1 MYALS
6 DASHVLP
13 TLIYF
18 CLLHGRFLMYEHMA
32 NGSLKEHLHGMLLAS
47 SKIFSIL
54 AHFIVPPSLSLS
66 LMHARALT
74 FHPLKLPYLLFVYSG
89 RTPLSWRTRMQI
101 AIDVANALVIYRIML
116 IFLAGWFH

>member
-47 SKIFSIL
+47 SKIFPIL
-54 AHFIVPPSLSLS
+54 AHFIVPLSLFLS
-66 LMHARALT
+66 HACTCINFSPPKA
-74 FHPLKLPYLLFVYSG
+74 
-89 RTPLSWRTRMQI
+89 PLSSVCVFR
-101 AIDVANALVIYRIML
+101 
-116 IFLAGWFH
+116 